1 MTHFFKVLLNSSGA
15 IFPRARDKLLLT
27 LLTFAGALISISEL
41 GIAKIFTE
49 IVVEERP
56 ATFGPIALI
65 TLFLMLS
72 LAARLSH
79 YFQRTKRIQIF
90 SKSIYATNFKN
101 KENSWD
107 YSLAMEISN
116 IFSHL
121 LQVFIV
127 IFFIIYLS
135 SEVGFVTL
143 LAVFTIFIVYGRL
156 FTRQE
161 EFQKNAFRSKFLKE
175 VISTESR
182 VFSRVKSG
190 ELGSLIS
197 GLIAILLLLVLLI
210 GHELSLISTAGS
222 IVSFFAIRLLGTNL
236 NSLSSSTMRFA
247 RALVNSSISTVKDT
261 KNSPKNEIL
270 REWDET

>member
-27 LLTFAGALISISEL
+27 LLTLAGALISISEL

-72 LAARLSH
+72 LGARLSH

-161 EFQKNAFRSKFLKE
+161 EFQKNAFRSKFLKD

>member
-1 MTHFFKVLLNSSGA
+1 MNHFFKVLFNSSSA
-15 IFPRARDKLLLT
+15 IFPRTRDKLLLII
-27 LLTFAGALISISEL
+27 LTFAGALISISEL

-49 IVVEERP
+49 IVVEKRP

-65 TLFLMLS
+65 TLFLILS
-72 LAARLSH
+72 LGARLSH
-79 YFQRTKRIQIF
+79 FFQRTKRIQIF

-135 SEVGFVTL
+135 LEVGFITL

-197 GLIAILLLLVLLI
+197 GLIAIALLLFLLI
-210 GHELSLISTAGS
+210 GHELNLISTSGA

-236 NSLSSSTMRFA
+236 NSLSSSMMRFA

-261 KNSPKNEIL
+261 KNSPKNETL
-270 REWDET
+270 AEWDET